1 LGFENGEFNFFE
13 EASSLIYKWLSEEE
27 RVQLHR
33 EFFSEEVRDITELE
47 PELRF
52 FRLLHF
58 IQVKYIKAE
67 EWVSGISG
75 LLETISSENPNF
87 LMEDVIFKDVNDKDV
102 GLIELREKF
111 SEARPQIAFA
121 NFLRQLELQEEFE
134 RYLASSQRGWRE
146 R

>member
-1 LGFENGEFNFFE
+1 MGLENGEINFFE

-27 RVQLHR
+27 RMQLHR
-33 EFFSEEVRDITELE
+33 EFYSEEVRDITELE
-47 PELRF
+47 PELRL

-67 EWVSGISG
+67 EWVSGIAG

-87 LMEDVIFKDVNDKDV
+87 LTEDVIFKDANDEDV
-102 GLIELREKF
+102 SLMGLREKF
-111 SEARPQIAFA
+111 SEARPQSAFT

-134 RYLASSQRGWRE
+134 RYLASS
-146 R
+146 